1 MAMLQVRLAEVA
13 LSWHHNKSLLQIA
26 TISHPGQHVL
36 FCIPHHPRS
45 SPPPLY
51 TTDPHKMARA
61 CLEDSACIRDTP
73 QLDRTIER
81 RTVEAATLPCVAA
94 GGNDSSEGWPAWW
107 EVDEQELA
115 RAPMLPQLRLTAP
128 AAATCPAAASE
139 PHLSPQWTT
148 SPPRLAPQRSGSIAS
163 CLQRQWSMPLIKVE
177 QQPES
182 PVGVL
187 METAKLQPPLTPR
200 SALLKIQPFRLRCV
214 CVGHGFSGTKV

>member
-1 MAMLQVRLAEVA
+1 MLQVRLAEVA

-36 FCIPHHPRS
+36 FCIPHHPHS

-214 CVGHGFSGTKV
+214 CVGHGFSGIKV